1 MVCQVVVRHQFMDF
15 GLYKHETG
23 IRHVNNI
30 GVIYAL
36 YVFKCSVRIHSL
48 QILVSYCYLD
58 LLLRLSNLT
67 SCCRSIGYRSYFTN
81 IKELSGN
88 ERRE

>member
-1 MVCQVVVRHQFMDF
+1 MICQVVVRHQFMDS

-36 YVFKCSVRIHSL
+36 YLFKCSVRIHSR

-58 LLLRLSNLT
+58 LILNTLSML
-67 SCCRSIGYRSYFTN
+67 IELDISYFV
-81 IKELSGN
+81 EV
-88 ERRE
+88 